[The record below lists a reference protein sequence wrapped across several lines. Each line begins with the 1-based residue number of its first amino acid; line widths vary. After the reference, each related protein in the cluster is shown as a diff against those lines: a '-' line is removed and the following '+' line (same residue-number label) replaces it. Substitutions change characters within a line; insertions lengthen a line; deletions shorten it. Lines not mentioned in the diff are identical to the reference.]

1 MFPLRSFLMVLIGV
15 GTYAYRRD
23 DGAPVVPLS
32 TRSRFLCLSIRRV
45 ISATCVSEVSDMV

>member
-1 MFPLRSFLMVLIGV
+1 MVLIGV
-15 GTYAYRRD
+15 GAYAYRRD
-23 DGAPVVPLS
+23 DGVLVVPLS